1 LLEDCCAAF
10 LSFAW
15 NPFQFYF
22 KGFLI
27 SCPVP
32 LQAFI
37 SKIMLWGKSRIVS
50 LLLCIRVMEPLSI
63 LSAIS
68 LADLF
73 SSLLKRT
80 VSIHMFIASQVQLLK
95 WIIKVFFKE
104 GIF

>member
-1 LLEDCCAAF
+1 
-10 LSFAW
+10 
-15 NPFQFYF
+15 
-22 KGFLI
+22 
-27 SCPVP
+27 
-32 LQAFI
+32 
-37 SKIMLWGKSRIVS
+37 
-50 LLLCIRVMEPLSI
+50 MEPLSI